1 MREVLQ
7 RAKRVLDREDY
18 ETLEALFESYAY
30 IAELVSQED
39 MTTDRLY
46 EMLYGPDQEPPE
58 AVACEG
64 RNPDTAS
71 TVEERVGIV
80 GA

>member
-1 MREVLQ
+1 MHELLQ
-7 RAKRVLDREDY
+7 RARRVLDGEDY

-46 EMLYGPDQEPPE
+46 ETLYGPDHEPPVCT
-58 AVACEG
+58 ATDR
-64 RNPDTAS
+64 RNPGTAMS
-71 TVEERVGIV
+71 VDDPAGIAD
-80 GA
+80 G